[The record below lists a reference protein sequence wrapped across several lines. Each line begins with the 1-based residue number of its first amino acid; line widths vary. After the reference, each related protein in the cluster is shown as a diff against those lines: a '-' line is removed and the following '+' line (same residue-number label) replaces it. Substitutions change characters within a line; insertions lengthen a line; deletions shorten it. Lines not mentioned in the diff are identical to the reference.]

1 LVITFDVSL
10 LGQHAKTESIITDEN
25 VQNILRK
32 HLREM
37 KDENRTPSNFC
48 EDLNGF
54 LLQSLPNSPPS
65 VSVET
70 ARRWMIFLK
79 FNATKA
85 SKGWFTDGHERVDVV
100 QYRTTFLQKMESLER
115 RMKRFGRDKAAEMET
130 VEEPDL
136 LPGEKEVVLITHDVI
151 THDEST
157 FYCNEEETFLD
168 GE

>member
-1 LVITFDVSL
+1 
-10 LGQHAKTESIITDEN
+10 
-25 VQNILRK
+25 
-32 HLREM
+32 M

-48 EDLNGF
+48 EDLNSF

-100 QYRTTFLQKMESLER
+100 QYRSIFLQKMESLER
-115 RMKRFGRDKAAEMET
+115 RMKRFGRDKGAEMET
-130 VEEPDL
+130 VEEPAWT
-136 LPGEKEVVLITHDVI
+136 ERSCAHY
-151 THDEST
+151 S
-157 FYCNEEETFLD
+157 
-168 GE
+168 

>member
-1 LVITFDVSL
+1 MYL
-10 LGQHAKTESIITDEN
+10 LGKHAKTESIITDEN

-48 EDLNGF
+48 EDLNSF

-100 QYRTTFLQKMESLER
+100 QYRSIFLQKMESLER
-115 RMKRFGRDKAAEMET
+115 RMKRFGRIQLKTSYQYLSLEERRDLVSGSWTLT
-130 VEEPDL
+130 VVD
-136 LPGEKEVVLITHDVI
+136 
-151 THDEST
+151 
-157 FYCNEEETFLD
+157 
-168 GE
+168 